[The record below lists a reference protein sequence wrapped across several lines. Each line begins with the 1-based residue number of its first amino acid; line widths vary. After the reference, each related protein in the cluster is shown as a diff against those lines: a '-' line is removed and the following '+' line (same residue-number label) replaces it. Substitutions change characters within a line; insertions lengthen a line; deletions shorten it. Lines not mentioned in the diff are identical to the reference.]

1 VPAAT
6 DTAADE
12 SPSRAEALLRRP
24 LVAAL
29 ACLGG
34 TLLLTWPLA
43 ARLGS
48 ALPAGA
54 GDLWQNL
61 WNFWW
66 WGQAL
71 AAGESPWWTPL
82 QFHPRGADLALH
94 THSPFN
100 MLLFARIAEPAT
112 AYGLAVLFSTWLA
125 AFGAYLLGRELSGSA
140 RAGLVAALVFAF
152 FPNRLEQT
160 LEHLNLFSTQ
170 FLPLTVW
177 AYLRLVRQG
186 GLRWV
191 LALGGFFAANAL
203 CDWQLATLGLLLLAV
218 LGVATLWRPPRPRAA
233 LARDLGLAGAVA
245 VGLTLPAAW
254 PVVEAVGSGQAFQK
268 PAVEKGVDL
277 AFLLRPHFH
286 HPLWGDWTLDAYRE
300 RRAYPSA
307 GFTAYL
313 GLVPLLLAG
322 VAVARRRAGAAFW
335 AGLFGASLVLALGA
349 HAHLDGR
356 LLRGVTLPF
365 AWFEPLPVLSTLR
378 VANRF
383 LIPASL
389 ALAVLAAL
397 GAGRR
402 ASDVRFAGILLVVA
416 LDYLWLPYPLAPLET
431 SALYAKL
438 RAGAAPG
445 AVLNVPFTDSPG
457 AVGSLRAQIGHGRPI
472 AGGYVSVPS
481 PETRA
486 SIANEPALADLY
498 GLAPRLARPVD
509 RERLVALG
517 FGVILLHKDRRA
529 GWRPPDG
536 ESAPVLGAA
545 LYRLGEMSAA
555 HFDAARS
562 RIEAACGAPF
572 YEDERLAAF
581 RLRPEA
587 SAPSR

>member
-1 VPAAT
+1 VRQVA
-6 DTAADE
+6 DDE
-12 SPSRAEALLRRP
+12 SGSPGEALMRRP
-24 LVAAL
+24 GAAAL
-29 ACLGG
+29 LCLGA
-34 TLLLTWPLA
+34 TLVLTWPLA
-43 ARLGS
+43 ASLGS

-54 GDLWQNL
+54 GDLWQNI

-66 WGQAL
+66 WDQAL
-71 AAGESPWWTPL
+71 TSGESPWWTPL
-82 QFHPRGADLALH
+82 QFHPHGAGLALH
-94 THSPFN
+94 THSPLN
-100 MLLFARIAEPAT
+100 MLLFARLAEPAT

-125 AFGAYLLGRELSGSA
+125 AFGACLLGRELTGSA

-152 FPNRLEQT
+152 FPNRLEQS

-170 FLPLTVW
+170 FIPFTVW
-177 AYLRLVRQG
+177 AYLRLVQQG

-203 CDWQLATLGLLLLAV
+203 CDWQLAILALLLLAP
-218 LGVATLWRPPRPRAA
+218 LGVATLWHPPRPRAD
-233 LARDLGLAGAVA
+233 LVRDLALAGALA
-245 VGLTLPAAW
+245 VGLVLPAAW
-254 PVVEAVGSGQAFQK
+254 PVLDAVASGHAFQK

-286 HPLWGDWTLDAYRE
+286 HPFWGEWTREAYLE

-313 GLVPLLLAG
+313 GLVPLLLAA
-322 VAVARRRAGAAFW
+322 VALARRRVGAAFW
-335 AGLFGASLVLALGA
+335 AGVFGASLLLALGA

-356 LLRGVTLPF
+356 LLEGFTLPF

-397 GAGRR
+397 GSGRR
-402 ASDVRFAGILLVVA
+402 ASDLRFAAVLLAVA
-416 LDYLWLPYPLAPLET
+416 LDYLWLPYPLAPLEP
-431 SALYAKL
+431 SPLYAEL
-438 RAGAAPG
+438 RAGVAPG
-445 AVLNVPFTDSPG
+445 AVLNIPFTDSPG
-457 AVGSLRAQIGHGRPI
+457 AAGSLRAQVEHRRPI

-481 PETRA
+481 PAIRA
-486 SIANEPALADLY
+486 AIANEPALADLY
-498 GLAPRLARPVD
+498 GFAPRLMQPVD

-529 GWRPPDG
+529 GWRPPT
-536 ESAPVLGAA
+536 STPAPLLGAG
-545 LYRLGEMSAA
+545 LYRLGEMPAA
-555 HFDAARS
+555 RFDAARR
-562 RIEAACGAPF
+562 RIEAACGEPF

-581 RLRPEA
+581 RLLSRREA
-587 SAPSR
+587 ASR